1 MHYFTEIMDSQLA
14 TTIYDD
20 SHLLNNREKKTCCLH
35 AAQHEIN

>member
-1 MHYFTEIMDSQLA
+1 LA
-14 TTIYDD
+14 TIYDD